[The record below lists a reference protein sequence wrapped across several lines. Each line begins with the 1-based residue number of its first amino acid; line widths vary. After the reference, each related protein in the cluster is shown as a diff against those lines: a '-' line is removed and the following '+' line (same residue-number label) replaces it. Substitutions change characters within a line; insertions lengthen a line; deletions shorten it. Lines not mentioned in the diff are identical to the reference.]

1 MNRNEKSTNQTK
13 PFELV
18 DDETWTRYIDVM
30 QRFVVVLVRMATK
43 PEEETSQLP
52 SFVWYE
58 SQESVLLDFLQYI
71 EAEPME
77 GNGVLKCLN
86 VVVSWFDQP
95 ILADA
100 YHCISLSVLS
110 VLGLRSDATFEPPE
124 VSTRK
129 FAAVFKI
136 MKLLVFR
143 KSYEEDVESNGNDPC
158 KSQLL
163 RILNG
168 HMDRFMVYDPILCS
182 PITWMYSVFN
192 YAKAISS
199 NEFNLPRISWLDD
212 GVTVY
217 CDDVGLNIEQLRSKV
232 IPCTIVEMER
242 SMKSLLFLEHGS
254 LDDAPSIPA
263 LIHDDPNNCSRNYS
277 FLNHNANHTWVQK
290 GSNYL
295 LDRMDPSW
303 LEENSVGFDVAK
315 FNLYEANRVH
325 FLKLLLFTI
334 HVTSGQPGRGTEVVD
349 IRYANTG
356 TRRNLFYDK
365 ESSMLFTWTR
375 YHKSYNQKN
384 VEKHICRFLPKAV
397 TRLVIQYLWIVLPF
411 SKALHSI
418 LTDKNVPSNYLFALQ
433 TTVSTLEHQH
443 VGVFTSK
450 FLTNILCE
458 TFYKYVNAK
467 ITINNWRHMAIAM
480 VEFKIRNVQ
489 KLSNDDFGDDDDD
502 VWDYQCAHNPSV
514 AKNHYANDK
523 SLPDIG
529 VTSFASFR
537 RISQRWHQFLGLA
550 HDDGKYDSRNHT
562 GTANVDD
569 TAQFQNI
576 LGIIP

>member
-1 MNRNEKSTNQTK
+1 VDATFRSLARRLDFENAEPEYELRQYIQERPEPFFVCSDTECNGKMFYKKQNHRSHYSLLSQVHQYIPKHWTKASPKPILDPFDINVKDNFCPQFWEHLQRARLELERERQQLAVAANTFELPQPAPTVQTPTVVTLRDKMIQKLSELDRVDTDVAVPQQSIKETNTWVRRVGWEHHLKNKNLGYLLSLSTPVKDEEVSLLKFLTIFDLLIRSSIDLFNEKTQPSSPVRFHMNRNEKSTNQTK

-43 PEEETSQLP
+43 PVEETSQLP

-58 SQESVLLDFLQYI
+58 SQQSVLLDFLQYI

-77 GNGVLKCLN
+77 SDGVLKCLN

-254 LDDAPSIPA
+254 LDD
-263 LIHDDPNNCSRNYS
+263 
-277 FLNHNANHTWVQK
+277 
-290 GSNYL
+290 
-295 LDRMDPSW
+295 
-303 LEENSVGFDVAK
+303 
-315 FNLYEANRVH
+315 
-325 FLKLLLFTI
+325 
-334 HVTSGQPGRGTEVVD
+334 TE
-349 IRYANTG
+349 
-356 TRRNLFYDK
+356 
-365 ESSMLFTWTR
+365 
-375 YHKSYNQKN
+375 H
-384 VEKHICRFLPKAV
+384 
-397 TRLVIQYLWIVLPF
+397 
-411 SKALHSI
+411 
-418 LTDKNVPSNYLFALQ
+418 
-433 TTVSTLEHQH
+433 
-443 VGVFTSK
+443 
-450 FLTNILCE
+450 
-458 TFYKYVNAK
+458 
-467 ITINNWRHMAIAM
+467 
-480 VEFKIRNVQ
+480 
-489 KLSNDDFGDDDDD
+489 
-502 VWDYQCAHNPSV
+502 PSV
-514 AKNHYANDK
+514 D
-523 SLPDIG
+523 P
-529 VTSFASFR
+529 
-537 RISQRWHQFLGLA
+537 
-550 HDDGKYDSRNHT
+550 
-562 GTANVDD
+562 
-569 TAQFQNI
+569 
-576 LGIIP
+576 